1 MGAAKAGVRA
11 REVEKSGSARSR
23 GQREVGVRS
32 RGQKSGSEVGVRGQ
46 KSGSGLEFILSQI
59 FFFVIWA
66 VLLMLA
72 KTA

>member
-1 MGAAKAGVRA
+1 MGAARAGVRA
-11 REVEKSGSARSR
+11 REVE
-23 GQREVGVRS
+23 
-32 RGQKSGSEVGVRGQ
+32 